1 MTGGGRHVWQPT
13 ITFRDRYW
21 ITYNAEIY
29 NFVEL

>member
-1 MTGGGRHVWQPT
+1 MCGNQPLQ
-13 ITFRDRYW
+13 FRDRYW